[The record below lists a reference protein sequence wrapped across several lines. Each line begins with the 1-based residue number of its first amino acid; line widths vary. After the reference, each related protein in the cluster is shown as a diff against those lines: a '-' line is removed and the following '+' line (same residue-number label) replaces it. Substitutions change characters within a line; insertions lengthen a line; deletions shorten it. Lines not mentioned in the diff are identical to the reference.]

1 MNYQKVLK
9 SLRKVSYLNIINY
22 YYPLLEKK
30 LKSIFLNKNRLY
42 LRNSNNSDDIFKK
55 SFGKNLDF
63 DEYKRFFFN
72 SEIFSY
78 SNSREKS
85 KIIEELNQNH
95 LSSINKYIKLADQ
108 IISKEFIIFEKKYK
122 FKDKIDWHYSFF
134 GDFRWKFQKSDKID
148 IRPRYKSHFID
159 VKYVW
164 ELNRHQFLP
173 YLGFAFFITKD
184 EKYAKEF
191 KKLILDWIEKN
202 PPLYGI
208 NWVSGLEISLRLISW
223 IFTLYFFKD
232 SKEINDK
239 HFFSKIFK
247 VLFQHAYYLRYF
259 YTKRSL
265 NHTVG
270 ELFGVYLFS
279 KIFEEIKLIKKW
291 EKKFFKKLKKQIILQ
306 IRADGIDVE
315 QSVNYHKFVL
325 EFFSLF
331 AFLNPNLIYES
342 EGVLIEKMF
351 DYLLHI
357 VKPDSHFPL
366 IGDVDDGKVL
376 FLTNFKENKFFD
388 LLNMGC
394 ILFRKN
400 ELKFITK
407 KISAV
412 SILLFGEKGI
422 KTYNELES
430 IEPTKNFEYYDKSG
444 YFIIRNNWTENATYL
459 FVDFGRFGPLGASH
473 SHSDITNIIFSYN
486 GKNIIIDSGNYS
498 YNRSWKERKYFRS
511 SMAHNILSI
520 NNKNQ
525 AQSIGWFSWEKKPK
539 IKRKVNLKNSEIEL
553 SCIHNGY
560 QGFLVERQVIT
571 NKNLDEL
578 IIKDTVFQTKY
589 KFDEDP
595 YDIDIYFHFDKD
607 INLKVE
613 KSSVQ
618 IDNELLFTVKSN
630 QQFSMNI
637 QKSFYS
643 PAYGHKYE
651 NTALVIHLRHSF
663 KEKNKIQIISKI
675 NPIRSQ
681 NSSNN

>member
-9 SLRKVSYLNIINY
+9 SLKKVSYFNIINY
-22 YYPLLEKK
+22 YKPILEKK
-30 LKSIFLNKNRLY
+30 LNSIFLNKNIVY
-42 LRNSNNSDDIFKK
+42 LRNSSKSNDILKK
-55 SFGKNLDF
+55 KFGKNLDF
-63 DEYKRFFFN
+63 DEFNRVFFN
-72 SEIFSY
+72 KRIFSY

-95 LSSINKYIKLADQ
+95 FNSINKYIKFANQ
-108 IISKEFIIFEKKYK
+108 VISKEFIIFEKNYK
-122 FKDKIDWHYSFF
+122 FEDKIDWHYSFF
-134 GDFRWKFQKSDKID
+134 DDFRWKLEKSDKIN
-148 IRPRYKSHFID
+148 IRPIYKNHFID

-173 YLGFAFFITKD
+173 YLGLAYFITKD
-184 EKYAKEF
+184 EKYAIEF
-191 KKLILDWIEKN
+191 KKLILDWIERN

-208 NWVSGLEISLRLISW
+208 NWFSGLEISLRLISW
-223 IFTLYFFKD
+223 ILTLFFFKE
-232 SKEINDK
+232 SKEINNK

-259 YTKRSL
+259 YAKRSL

-270 ELFGVYLFS
+270 DLFGVYLFS
-279 KIFEEIKLIKKW
+279 KIFEEIKLLKKW

-306 IRADGIDVE
+306 IRPDGVDIE

-331 AFLNPNLIYES
+331 AILNPKLINES

-351 DYLLHI
+351 DYLLHSI
-357 VKPDSHFPL
+357 KPDSHFPL
-366 IGDVDDGKVL
+366 VGDNDDGKVL
-376 FLTNFKENKFFD
+376 FLTNFKEDKFFD
-388 LLNMGC
+388 LLNIGC
-394 ILFRKN
+394 ILFGKK

-407 KISAV
+407 KISPV

-422 KTYNELES
+422 KAFNELES
-430 IEPTKNFEYYDKSG
+430 IEPNKNFEYFDRSG

-459 FVDFGRFGPLGASH
+459 FVDYGRFGALGAAH

-486 GKNIIIDSGNYS
+486 GKNILIDSGNYS
-498 YNRSWKERKYFRS
+498 YNRSRKERNYFRS
-511 SMAHNILSI
+511 SKAHNILSV

-539 IKRKVNLKNSEIEL
+539 IKRKVNLKDSVIEL
-553 SCIHNGY
+553 SCLHNGY
-560 QGFLVERQVIT
+560 KGFLVERQIIT
-571 NKNLDEL
+571 NRNLEGL
-578 IIKDTVFQTKY
+578 IIKDTVFQSSN

-595 YDIDIYFHFDKD
+595 HDIDLYFHFNKD
-607 INLKVE
+607 INLKVV

-618 IDNELLFTVKSN
+618 IDNELLLTVKSN
-630 QQFSMNI
+630 QQYSINV
-637 QKSFYS
+637 QNSFYS
-643 PAYGHKYE
+643 PAYGQKYE
-651 NTALVIHLRHSF
+651 NNVLIIHLRHSF
-663 KEKNKIQIISKI
+663 KEKNKIQIITNI

-681 NSSNN
+681 

>member
-9 SLRKVSYLNIINY
+9 SLKKVSYFNIINY
-22 YYPLLEKK
+22 YKPILEKK
-30 LKSIFLNKNRLY
+30 LNSIFLNKNKVY
-42 LRNSNNSDDIFKK
+42 LRNSSKSNDILKK
-55 SFGKNLDF
+55 NFGKNLDF
-63 DEYKRFFFN
+63 DEFNRVFFN
-72 SEIFSY
+72 KRIFSY

-95 LSSINKYIKLADQ
+95 FNSINKYIKLANQ
-108 IISKEFIIFEKKYK
+108 VISKEFIIFEKNYK
-122 FKDKIDWHYSFF
+122 FEDKIDWHYSFF
-134 GDFRWKFQKSDKID
+134 DDFRWKLEKSDKIN

-173 YLGFAFFITKD
+173 YLGFAYFITKD
-184 EKYAKEF
+184 EKYAIEF

-223 IFTLYFFKD
+223 ILTLFFFKE

-259 YTKRSL
+259 YAKRSL

-270 ELFGVYLFS
+270 DLFGVYLFS
-279 KIFEEIKLIKKW
+279 KIFEEIKLLKKW

-306 IRADGIDVE
+306 IRSDGVDIE

-331 AFLNPNLIYES
+331 VILNPKLIDES

-351 DYLLHI
+351 DYLLHSI
-357 VKPDSHFPL
+357 KPDSLFPL

-376 FLTNFKENKFFD
+376 FLTNIKDNKFFD
-388 LLNMGC
+388 LLNVGC
-394 ILFRKN
+394 ILFRKK

-407 KISAV
+407 KISPI

-422 KTYNELES
+422 ETFNELES
-430 IEPTKNFEYYDKSG
+430 IEPNKKFEYFDRSG

-459 FVDFGRFGPLGASH
+459 FVDYGRFGALGAAH

-486 GKNIIIDSGNYS
+486 GKNIFIDSGNYS

-511 SMAHNILSI
+511 SKAHNILSI

-539 IKRKVNLKNSEIEL
+539 IKRKVNLKDSVIEL
-553 SCIHNGY
+553 SCLHNGY
-560 QGFLVERQVIT
+560 QGFLVKRKIIT
-571 NKNLDEL
+571 NRNLDEL
-578 IIKDTVFQTKY
+578 IIEDTVFQSSN
-589 KFDEDP
+589 KFDEKP
-595 YDIDIYFHFDKD
+595 SDIDLYFHFDKD

-613 KSSVQ
+613 KNSLQ

-643 PAYGHKYE
+643 PAYGQKYE
-651 NTALVIHLRHSF
+651 NNALVIHLRHSF
-663 KEKNKIQIISKI
+663 KKNDKIQIISKI
-675 NPIRSQ
+675 NPIKSH
-681 NSSNN
+681 

>member
-1 MNYQKVLK
+1 MNYQKALK
-9 SLRKVSYLNIINY
+9 SLKKVSYLNIINY
-22 YYPLLEKK
+22 YYPLFEKK
-30 LKSIFLNKNRLY
+30 LKFIFLSKNRLY
-42 LRNSNNSDDIFKK
+42 LRNSGKSDDILKK
-55 SFGKNLDF
+55 KLGKNLDF
-63 DEYKRFFFN
+63 DEFKGVFFN
-72 SEIFSY
+72 NEIFSY
-78 SNSREKS
+78 SNSKEKS
-85 KIIEELNQNH
+85 KISEELNQNH
-95 LSSINKYIKLADQ
+95 LSSINKYIKLANQ
-108 IISKEFIIFEKKYK
+108 VISKEFIIFEKNYR

-134 GDFRWKFQKSDKID
+134 DDFRWRLESSDKID
-148 IRPRYKSHFID
+148 IRPRYKSHFVD

-173 YLGFAFFITKD
+173 YLGFAYFITKD
-184 EKYAKEF
+184 EKYAIEF

-202 PPLYGI
+202 PPLCGI

-223 IFTLYFFKD
+223 IFTLYFFRN
-232 SKEINDK
+232 SKEINNN

-279 KIFEEIKLIKKW
+279 KVFEEIKQIKRW

-306 IRADGIDVE
+306 IRPDGVGIE

-331 AFLNPNLIYES
+331 TILNPKLIYES
-342 EGVLIEKMF
+342 EGILIEKMF
-351 DYLLHI
+351 DYLLHC
-357 VKPDSHFPL
+357 VKPDSHLPL

-376 FLTNFKENKFFD
+376 LLTNFKEDKFFD
-388 LLNMGC
+388 LLNMGA
-394 ILFRKN
+394 ILFRKE

-407 KISAV
+407 KISPV

-422 KTYNELES
+422 KTFDELES
-430 IEPTKNFEYYDKSG
+430 IEPTKNFEYFDKSG
-444 YFIIRNNWTENATYL
+444 YFIIRNNWTEKATYL
-459 FVDFGRFGPLGASH
+459 FIDFGRFGPLGAAH
-473 SHSDITNIIFSYN
+473 SHSDITNIIFSHN
-486 GKNIIIDSGNYS
+486 GKNIIVDSGNYS
-498 YNRSWKERKYFRS
+498 YNRSWNERKYFRS
-511 SMAHNILSI
+511 SKAHNILSI

-553 SCIHNGY
+553 SCVHNGY
-560 QGFLVERQVIT
+560 QGFLVKRQIIT

-578 IIKDTVFQTKY
+578 IIKDTVSQSDNI
-589 KFDEDP
+589 FDENSSE
-595 YDIDIYFHFDKD
+595 IDLYFHFAKD

-613 KSSVQ
+613 KSSLQ
-618 IDNELLFTVKSN
+618 IDNKLLFTVKSN
-630 QQFSMNI
+630 KQFSMSI

-643 PAYGHKYE
+643 PAYGQKYE
-651 NTALVIHLRHSF
+651 NNVLVIHLRHSF
-663 KEKNKIQIISKI
+663 KKKEKIQIITKI
-675 NPIRSQ
+675 NPIKSH
-681 NSSNN
+681 

>member
-1 MNYQKVLK
+1 MNSLKLLK
-9 SLRKVSYLNIINY
+9 SLKKVSYFNIINY
-22 YYPLLEKK
+22 YKPILENK
-30 LKSIFLNKNRLY
+30 LNSIFLNKNKVY
-42 LRNSNNSDDIFKK
+42 LKNSGKSDDILKK
-55 SFGKNLDF
+55 EFGKNLDY
-63 DEYKRFFFN
+63 DEFKTVFFN
-72 SEIFSY
+72 KKIFSY
-78 SNSREKS
+78 SNSREKL

-95 LSSINKYIKLADQ
+95 LNSINKYIKFADQ
-108 IISKEFIIFEKKYK
+108 IISKEFIIFEKNHK

-134 GDFRWKFQKSDKID
+134 DDFRWKLEKSDKMD
-148 IRPRYKSHFID
+148 IRPRYKNHYID

-173 YLGFAFFITKD
+173 YLGVSYFITKD
-184 EKYAKEF
+184 EKYAIEF
-191 KKLILDWIEKN
+191 KELILDWIEKN

-208 NWVSGLEISLRLISW
+208 NWFSGLEISLRLISW

-232 SKEINDK
+232 SKEINNK
-239 HFFSKIFK
+239 LFFSKIFK

-279 KIFEEIKLIKKW
+279 KIFEGNKLIKKW
-291 EKKFFKKLKKQIILQ
+291 EKKFCKKLKKQIILQ
-306 IRADGIDVE
+306 IRPDGVDVE
-315 QSVNYHKFVL
+315 QSINYHKFVL

-331 AFLNPNLIYES
+331 AILNPKLIYES
-342 EGVLIEKMF
+342 EGILIEKMF
-351 DYLLHI
+351 DYLLHSI
-357 VKPDSHFPL
+357 KPDSQFPL
-366 IGDVDDGKVL
+366 IGDVDDGKAL
-376 FLTNFKENKFFD
+376 LLTNFKENEFFD

-407 KISAV
+407 KISPV

-422 KTYNELES
+422 KTFNELDS
-430 IEPTKNFEYYDKSG
+430 IEPNKNFEYFDRSG
-444 YFIIRNNWTENATYL
+444 YFVIRNNWTKKATYL
-459 FVDFGRFGPLGASH
+459 FVDFGRFGPLGAAH

-486 GKNIIIDSGNYS
+486 GRNIIVDSGNYS
-498 YNRSWKERKYFRS
+498 YNRSWNERSYFRS
-511 SMAHNILSI
+511 SKAHNILSI
-520 NNKNQ
+520 NHKNQ

-539 IKRKVNLKNSEIEL
+539 IKRKVKIKDSVIEL

-560 QGFLVERQVIT
+560 PGYLVKRQIIT
-571 NKNLDEL
+571 NKSLDEL
-578 IIKDTVFQTKY
+578 IIKDTVFQRNNNS
-589 KFDEDP
+589 DESP
-595 YDIDIYFHFDKD
+595 HDIDLYFHFDKD

-630 QQFSMNI
+630 QQFSMSI

-643 PAYGHKYE
+643 PAYGQKYE
-651 NTALVIHLRHSF
+651 NNALVIHLRHSF
-663 KEKNKIQIISKI
+663 KKKDKIQIISKI
-675 NPIRSQ
+675 NPIKSE
-681 NSSNN
+681 

>member
-1 MNYQKVLK
+1 MNYHKILK
-9 SLRKVSYLNIINY
+9 SLKKGSYFNIINY
-22 YYPLLEKK
+22 YYPPLEKK
-30 LKSIFLNKNRLY
+30 LKSIFFNKNKLY
-42 LRNSNNSDDIFKK
+42 LRNSSKSNDIFKK
-55 SFGKNLDF
+55 KIGQDLDI
-63 DEYKRFFFN
+63 DELRSVFFN
-72 SEIFSY
+72 KEIFGY

-85 KIIEELNQNH
+85 KIIEELNHNH
-95 LSSINKYIKLADQ
+95 LSSINKCIKLANQ
-108 IISKEFIIFEKKYK
+108 IISKEFIIFEKKHK

-134 GDFRWKFQKSDKID
+134 GDFRWKLEKSDKID
-148 IRPRYKSHFID
+148 INPRYKSHFID

-173 YLGFAFFITKD
+173 YLGFAYFITKD
-184 EKYAKEF
+184 ERYAIEF

-208 NWVSGLEISLRLISW
+208 NWFSGLEISLRLISW
-223 IFTLYFFKD
+223 IFTLYFFRD
-232 SKEINDK
+232 SKEINND

-247 VLFQHAYYLRYF
+247 ILFQHAYYLRYF
-259 YTKRSL
+259 YTKRAL
-265 NHTVG
+265 NHAVG

-306 IRADGIDVE
+306 VRPDGIDVE

-342 EGVLIEKMF
+342 EGILIEKMF
-351 DYLLHI
+351 DYLLHC

-388 LLNMGC
+388 LLNMGS

-407 KISAV
+407 KISPL

-422 KTYNELES
+422 KTFNELDS
-430 IEPTKNFEYYDKSG
+430 IEPNKKFEYFDKSG
-444 YFIIRNNWTENATYL
+444 YFIIRNNWTEYASYL
-459 FVDFGRFGPLGASH
+459 FVDFGRFGPLGAAH

-486 GKNIIIDSGNYS
+486 GKNIFIDSGNYS

-511 SMAHNILSI
+511 SKAHNILSI

-539 IKRKVNLKNSEIEL
+539 IKRKVNLKNSEVEL

-560 QGFLVERQVIT
+560 KGFLVKRQIIT

-578 IIKDTVFQTKY
+578 IIKDTVFQSNS

-595 YDIDIYFHFDKD
+595 YNIDLYFHFNKD

-618 IDNELLFTVKSN
+618 IDNELLLTVKSN

-643 PAYGHKYE
+643 PAYGQKYE
-651 NTALVIHLRHSF
+651 NNVLVIHLRHSF
-663 KEKNKIQIISKI
+663 KKKDKIQIISKI
-675 NPIRSQ
+675 NPIKSQ
-681 NSSNN
+681 